1 MRKPSLRQLEAFK
14 AFVESGSV
22 SRAADVLHVSQP
34 AVSKLLNHFE
44 ADIGMQLIDRNSNR
58 PVVTERGIR
67 VYEEIDRVLS
77 GVDQVGQ
84 AIASIRAKERSL
96 ITIGVMPGFPPH
108 ILSHAAQLV
117 RNERPDVS
125 ISFIVRSSEYVSHG
139 ILSRQM
145 DLGIIARNLDHPQV
159 NSTLFSN
166 DSFVAV
172 MSRDHQF
179 ASQSTVN
186 VTDLHGQHFIAFTQ
200 GSVTRRLID
209 EAMEAAKVEADII
222 LQATTAPNCCAFVE
236 AGLGLCV
243 MSPLFAKGHLRTL
256 VARPFVPNLSLKIQT
271 VHHVDSRD
279 KRAIALVLN
288 ALKEARDYSARTD
301 TGL

>member
-44 ADIGMQLIDRNSNR
+44 ADIEMQLIDRSSNR
-58 PVVTERGIR
+58 PVVTERGLR
-67 VYEEIDRVLS
+67 VYEEIDRILS

-84 AIASIRAKERSL
+84 AIASVRARERNL
-96 ITIGVMPGFPPH
+96 LTVGVMPGFPPR
-108 ILSHAAQLV
+108 ILSHAAQIV
-117 RNERPDVS
+117 REERPDIR
-125 ISFIVRSSEYVSHG
+125 ISFVVRSSAYISHG

-145 DLGIIARNLDHPQV
+145 DLGIIARDIDHPQV
-159 NSTLFSN
+159 NSTLFLN
-166 DSFVAV
+166 ESFVVV
-172 MSRDHQF
+172 MRNDHQL
-179 ASQSTVN
+179 ASQEAIDI
-186 VTDLHGQHFIAFTQ
+186 TDLQGQHFIAFTQ

-209 EAMEAAKVEADII
+209 EAMEAADVEVDII
-222 LQATTAPNCCAFVE
+222 LQATTAPNCCALAE

-243 MSPLFAKGHLRTL
+243 MSPLFAKDHLHTL
-256 VARPFVPNLSLKIQT
+256 VARPFAPDLSLRIQT

-279 KRAIALVLN
+279 KHATSLVLN
-288 ALKEARDYSARTD
+288 ALREARDAAEASD
-301 TGL
+301 TSS